1 MIEIGKA
8 PPQAVDIEESILG
21 CLINTPDSI
30 INTAELLSVD
40 TFYKQENKYIFEIIQ
55 DLIKGKKSIDVM
67 VVANECKNKGVL
79 DIVSLQHISSIISKA
94 CNQYKI
100 EDYTKIIKSKEI
112 ARKQID
118 LGNEL
123 VKKGYNDTTDP
134 LETNDFLTDETY
146 KLSSL
151 SDVSVDS
158 TNEDILED
166 VLKQIQRANETKGM
180 TGINT
185 GYNVLNSITGGLQP
199 TELIILA
206 ARPAMGKTALALCL
220 LLNASY
226 SDKRGLMFSLE
237 MGKDQLMKRLLSID
251 AQIDGH
257 KLKSGDLEENEWNQ
271 IHDSVGRLNT
281 DNIKIIDDVYTL
293 NGIVNK
299 SKRERLKG
307 KVDFI
312 IVDYLQ
318 LVGNRQKSGNREQ
331 EISSISRGL
340 KMLAKDLNVPVICLS
355 QLSRAVETRGGD
367 KRPML
372 SDLRES
378 GAIEQDADIVMFL
391 YRAEYYGLTEME
403 DGSSTAGMADLII
416 SKNRSGSLANIELKF
431 NHSCTK
437 FTDDNNGFSAMQ
449 RSKDFE

>member
-1 MIEIGKA
+1 MIDIGKM
-8 PPQAVDIEESILG
+8 PPQEIKIEESVLG
-21 CLINTPDSI
+21 CLINNPDSI
-30 INTAELLSVD
+30 INTAELLTVE

-55 DLIKGKKSIDVM
+55 DLL
-67 VVANECKNKGVL
+67 KNKRPIDNMIIMVEAKNRGLL
-79 DIVSLQHISSIISKA
+79 DYITFKHISNLTAKA
-94 CNQYKI
+94 CSQYNI
-100 EDYTKIIKSKEI
+100 EEYTKIIKSKEI
-112 ARKQID
+112 GRKQIL
-118 LGNEL
+118 LGSEL
-123 VKKGYNDTTDP
+123 VKKGYDETTDP
-134 LETNDFLTDETY
+134 LETNNYLTDETY

-151 SDVSVDS
+151 SDISVDVS
-158 TNEDILED
+158 NMDILED
-166 VLKQIQRANETKGM
+166 VLSQIRLASETKGM

-185 GYNVLNSITGGLQP
+185 GYGVLNQVTGGLQP

-226 SDKRGLMFSLE
+226 QNKRGLMFSLE

-251 AQIDGH
+251 SQIGGD
-257 KLKSGDLEENEWNQ
+257 KLKTGDLNENEWREIQ
-271 IHDSVGRLNT
+271 ESTGRLSN

-299 SKRERLKG
+299 AKRERLRND
-307 KVDFI
+307 VDFI
-312 IVDYLQ
+312 IIDYLQ
-318 LVGNRQKSGNREQ
+318 LVGNKTKSGNREQ

-340 KMLAKDLNVPVICLS
+340 KMLAKDLNIPVICLS

-391 YRAEYYGLTEME
+391 YRAEYYGLTENE
-403 DGSSTAGMADLII
+403 DGQSTEGKADLII

-431 NHSCTK
+431 NHNCTK
-437 FTDDNNGFSAMQ
+437 FTDENDGFKTMSPNE
-449 RSKDFE
+449 DF

>member
-1 MIEIGKA
+1 MIELGKMQ
-8 PPQAVDIEESILG
+8 PQAIDIEESVLG

-30 INTAELLSVD
+30 INTAELLSVE
-40 TFYKQENKYIFEIIQ
+40 TFYKTENKHLFEIIQ
-55 DLIKGKKSIDVM
+55 DLIKLKRPIDPM
-67 VVANECKNKGVL
+67 VIMVECKNRGLLEV
-79 DIVSLQHISSIISKA
+79 VTMAHISSVVNKA

-112 ARKQID
+112 GRKQIE
-118 LGNEL
+118 LGSEL
-123 VKKGYNDTTDP
+123 VKKGYDETADP
-134 LETNDFLTDETY
+134 LETNDYLTDETY

-151 SDVSVDS
+151 SDVSVDV
-158 TNEDILED
+158 TNTDILED
-166 VLKQIQRANETKGM
+166 VLKQIQLANETKGM

-185 GYNVLNSITGGLQP
+185 GYGVLNQVTGGLQP
-199 TELIILA
+199 TELIILG
-206 ARPAMGKTALALCL
+206 ARPGMGKTAFGLCV

-226 SDKRGLMFSLE
+226 DGKRGLMFSLE

-251 AQIDGH
+251 SQIGGD
-257 KLKSGDLEENEWNQ
+257 KFKTGDLQESEWNQ
-271 IHDSVGRLNT
+271 VHDSVGRLDN

-312 IVDYLQ
+312 VIDYLQ
-318 LVGNRQKSGNREQ
+318 LIGNKQKSGSREQ

-340 KMLAKDLNVPVICLS
+340 KMLAKDLDVPVLCLS
-355 QLSRAVETRGGD
+355 QLSRAVEQRGGD

-378 GAIEQDADIVMFL
+378 GSLEQDADIVMFL
-391 YRAEYYGLTEME
+391 YRAEYYGLTENE
-403 DGSSTAGMADLII
+403 AGESTAGMADLII

-431 NHSCTK
+431 NHNCTK
-437 FTDDNNGFSAMQ
+437 FTDDCQVYNAM
-449 RSKDFE
+449 SPSDDF